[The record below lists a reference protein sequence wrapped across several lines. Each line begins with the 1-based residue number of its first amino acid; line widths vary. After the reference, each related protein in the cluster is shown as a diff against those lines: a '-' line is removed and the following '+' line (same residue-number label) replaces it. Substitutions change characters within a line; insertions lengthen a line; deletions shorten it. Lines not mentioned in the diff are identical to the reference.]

1 MTNLDIQRTNRLRNQ
16 SIQIESANI
25 NDANKSSPLKTALS
39 KPSFPAGDSS
49 DGKESHISNDVFDED
64 LPIHTVTIPI
74 KEEIDESNNTFNPS
88 VLIARTRTESVIDRS
103 SPYNIIET
111 STDEEDNDDDTEST
125 RSAKSLEID
134 HESILNEQQ
143 EHFSPTPSVT
153 SGADVY
159 MDAVDDF
166 DDTQSGRLSFFS
178 LKYEIIS
185 KF

>member
-1 MTNLDIQRTNRLRNQ
+1 MNNLEIQRTNRLRNQ
-16 SIQIESANI
+16 SIQVESANT
-25 NDANKSSPLKTALS
+25 NDANKSSPLK
-39 KPSFPAGDSS
+39 AGDSS

-74 KEEIDESNNTFNPS
+74 KEEMNESNATFNPS

-134 HESILNEQQ
+134 HESILNEQN
-143 EHFSPTPSVT
+143 EHFSPTPSLT

-159 MDAVDDF
+159 MDAMDDF
-166 DDTQSGRLSFFS
+166 DDGQSGRLFF
-178 LKYEIIS
+178 IR
-185 KF
+185 